1 MNCIKYLSLPF
12 AVLLMFCAC
21 NKQPEIVCSEAC
33 STDSLQ
39 HQQKILLIGI
49 DGCRSDALTRANTP
63 AIDGLMQQGK
73 YSLNVNRGAMYTVSG
88 PGWSSM
94 LTGVWPDKHGVVDNS
109 YQADNYAAY
118 PPFLCRVKTASPCYK
133 VASIVHY
140 KDLND
145 QIIEPCAADIL
156 LDYTKDILVAEAA
169 TNYVRDCDI
178 DVLFVHLD
186 DVDYAGH
193 TSGFHP
199 DVPAYIHA
207 IESTDALL
215 QAVYSREINHNEDW
229 LVIIST
235 DHGGKIDGSHE
246 DHPYDPEVTRVFSV
260 FRNNNT
266 NDKGLIPYDPPIIDI
281 APTILQHLGI
291 PIDSS
296 WNIDGQAVAL

>member
-1 MNCIKYLSLPF
+1 M
-12 AVLLMFCAC
+12 
-21 NKQPEIVCSEAC
+21 
-33 STDSLQ
+33 
-39 HQQKILLIGI
+39 LIGI
-49 DGCRSDALTRANTP
+49 DGCRSDALIQANTP

-73 YSLNVNRGAMYTVSG
+73 YRLNVNRGAMYTVSG

-118 PPFLCRVKTASPCYK
+118 PSFFCRVKTASPCYK

-169 TNYVRDCDI
+169 TNYVRDCDV

-186 DVDYAGH
+186 DVDHAGH

-199 DVPAYIHA
+199 GVPAYIDA

-215 QAVYSREINHNEDW
+215 QPLLEAVYSREMNRNEDW
-229 LVIIST
+229 LIIIST
-235 DHGGKIDGSHE
+235 DHGGKIDGSH
-246 DHPYDPEVTRVFSV
+246 DNHPYDPEVTHVFSV
-260 FRNNNT
+260 FRKNNT
-266 NDKGLIPYDPPIIDI
+266 NNKGPIPYDPSIVDI
-281 APTILQHLGI
+281 APTILQHLTI

-296 WNIDGQAVAL
+296 WNIDGQAVSM

>member
-1 MNCIKYLSLPF
+1 M
-12 AVLLMFCAC
+12 
-21 NKQPEIVCSEAC
+21 
-33 STDSLQ
+33 
-39 HQQKILLIGI
+39 
-49 DGCRSDALTRANTP
+49 
-63 AIDGLMQQGK
+63 
-73 YSLNVNRGAMYTVSG
+73 
-88 PGWSSM
+88 
-94 LTGVWPDKHGVVDNS
+94 
-109 YQADNYAAY
+109 
-118 PPFLCRVKTASPCYK
+118 
-133 VASIVHY
+133 HY

-215 QAVYSREINHNEDW
+215 QPLLEAVYSREINHNEDW